1 MSKLARTVAAVLVA
15 GAPLLAFSSPA
26 SAATGC
32 GVNNTGNSS
41 TNHVQIVIDPTS
53 GNPITIAA
61 SSSSVSCEYVTETGN
76 VQLDCTL
83 VGGRCVAYIDGV
95 QRASCVASNNT
106 SCTTTFTAPV
116 GSTIRLE
123 VVGGR
128 GTVTDIPA

>member
-32 GVNNTGNSS
+32 GVNNTGSSNSGV
-41 TNHVQIVIDPTS
+41 TIVIHPTS
-53 GNPITIAA
+53 SNPVTVGA
-61 SSSSVSCEYVTETGN
+61 SSSAIACEYVTETGN

-95 QRASCVASNNT
+95 QRASCIASNNT